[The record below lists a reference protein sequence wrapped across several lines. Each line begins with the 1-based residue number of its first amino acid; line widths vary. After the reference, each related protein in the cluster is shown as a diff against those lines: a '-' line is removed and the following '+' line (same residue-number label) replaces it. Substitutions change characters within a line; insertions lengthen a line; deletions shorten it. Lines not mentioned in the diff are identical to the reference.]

1 MCVMFFCD
9 KFGFNIC
16 NTDFICFRTNKKSS
30 FACFK
35 DRLEVKLQCGPVY
48 QILYKSPFLFDNNQ
62 VKFYQL
68 KVRDD
73 DDVRNM
79 FRTHEQS
86 RFNETELYVLLQQP
100 DQSQVVDP
108 SQDFEEED
116 ESDEDNHPEV
126 DVIDQEEEDDEAM
139 IDFMVNDD
147 AADQEHEP
155 GGR

>member
-1 MCVMFFCD
+1 MDHSQNYTIVSQINGETFNYD
-9 KFGFNIC
+9 SLGFNFC
-16 NTDFICFRTNKKSS
+16 STDFIRFRVNKKSS

-35 DRLEVKLQCGPVY
+35 DRLEAKLQCGPVY

-86 RFNETELYVLLQQP
+86 GFNEIELYVLFQQP

-116 ESDEDNHPEV
+116 ESNEDNHPKV
-126 DVIDQEEEDDEAM
+126 DVIDQ
-139 IDFMVNDD
+139 
-147 AADQEHEP
+147 
-155 GGR
+155 